1 MAKGIDFKLDKEW
14 SRIIKG
20 RGECELCQATTH
32 LNAHHVVG
40 RRNRATRWLISNGCC
55 LCPKCHVFSSTM
67 SAHQTPTLFSEKII
81 DIRGEDWHWEL
92 TRIANT
98 PKKWTKSE
106 KEELLNELKQV
117 VDQ

>member
-1 MAKGIDFKLDKEW
+1 
-14 SRIIKG
+14 
-20 RGECELCQATTH
+20 
-32 LNAHHVVG
+32 
-40 RRNRATRWLISNGCC
+40 
-55 LCPKCHVFSSTM
+55 M